1 MIAAHL
7 ARLEAPAR
15 LPGIDIA
22 RGLAVM
28 GMFAAHLTITTP
40 VVWNVPATWTG
51 LVDGRSSILFA
62 TLAGSSLALWSKTSS
77 RGRPLETARG
87 LLMGRAVALWLVG
100 VLLIAL
106 AVPVHVIL
114 PAYGMLFAVGG
125 ALLGLRSRA
134 LFVLAA
140 SLALVMPFVVAT
152 INGAGFGELATGS
165 GWWAV
170 LLGWH
175 YPFLLWSAFLAAGMG
190 AGRLLRA
197 SPARHAAGLLAVG
210 ALLAILGYGV
220 LGPIGNRAAARGSPD
235 PETAGMGA
243 WFLSILRDEPH
254 SSGVGEAIG
263 SGGFALAVIG
273 VCVLAGMTPLRWMLW
288 PLRAVGSMPL
298 TAYVTHLAAWAVWI
312 AAERART
319 GAVDPV
325 AGFRALEPFWP
336 MAIGVT
342 IGCALWAALVGRGP
356 LEAGVARLA
365 TSVAGRPPNEPTST
379 RTELTAPHNPEGS
392 GSPPETSSSRQVG

>member
-1 MIAAHL
+1 MTTIVAHL
-7 ARLEAPAR
+7 ARLEGPAR
-15 LPGIDIA
+15 LPGIDVA

-40 VVWNVPATWTG
+40 VVWTAPATWTG

-62 TLAGSSLALWSKTSS
+62 TLAGASLALWSTTSS
-77 RGRPLETARG
+77 RGRQLETARG
-87 LLMGRAVALWLVG
+87 LLIGRAAAIWLVG

-114 PAYGMLFAVGG
+114 PAYGVLFAVGG

-152 INGAGFGELATGS
+152 INGTGFGEPATGS
-165 GWWAV
+165 ALWVV

-210 ALLAILGYGV
+210 ALLAVVGYGV
-220 LGPIGNRAAARGSPD
+220 LGPIGNSAAARSSID
-235 PETAGMGA
+235 PGTVDVDT
-243 WFLSILRDEPH
+243 WFLSILQDEPH

-273 VCVLAGMTPLRWMLW
+273 VCVLAGMTPLRWVLW

-298 TAYVTHLAAWAVWI
+298 TAYVAHLAVWAVWI

-319 GAVDPV
+319 GAVESV

-342 IGCALWAALVGRGP
+342 IGCVLWSALVGRGP

-365 TSVAGRPPNEPTST
+365 TSMAGRQPNELTST
-379 RTELTAPHNPEGS
+379 RNES
-392 GSPPETSSSRQVG
+392 